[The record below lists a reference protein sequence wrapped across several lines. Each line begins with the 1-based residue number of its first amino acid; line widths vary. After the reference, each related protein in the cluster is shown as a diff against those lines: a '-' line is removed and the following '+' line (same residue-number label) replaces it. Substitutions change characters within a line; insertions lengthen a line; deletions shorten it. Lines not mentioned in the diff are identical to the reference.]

1 MDNQYFNLLKD
12 IEVNYSIRLS
22 FFINLMN
29 KIIDDNLQ
37 LIIVLVLQ
45 HTI

>member
-12 IEVNYSIRLS
+12 IEINYSIQLS

-29 KIIDDNLQ
+29 KITDDNLQ

>member
-12 IEVNYSIRLS
+12 IEVNYSIQLS
-22 FFINLMN
+22 FFINLIN
-29 KIIDDNLQ
+29 KITDDNLQ